1 MTEAKPL
8 ARKRVIVGWRQVDRR
23 KAEIRSKQ
31 QSAAAL
37 TPKRA
42 P

>member
-1 MTEAKPL
+1 MIEAKPL
-8 ARKRVIVGWRQVDRR
+8 ARKRVIVGWRQVVRR

-31 QSAAAL
+31 QSVLAL
-37 TPKRA
+37 APKRA